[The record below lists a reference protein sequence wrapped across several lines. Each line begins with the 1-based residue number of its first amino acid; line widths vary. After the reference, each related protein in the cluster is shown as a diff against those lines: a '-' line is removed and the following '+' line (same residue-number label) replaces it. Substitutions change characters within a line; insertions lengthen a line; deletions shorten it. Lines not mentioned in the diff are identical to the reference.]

1 MLPFISAI
9 SFILFKI
16 LLFIL
21 LITSEIS
28 TSQAYQ
34 TLGGGESVYIILS
47 HNYSPKEYHKNA
59 LKYP

>member
-34 TLGGGESVYIILS
+34 TLGGKSVYIILS